1 MIVYPLPAQSRE
13 ELLAALRRIGADLR
27 SIAYFE
33 PKRERLSLYIPKAD
47 FRAAAFLKQELLARG
62 GDAVVNRGVIS
73 CEASESAVL
82 LLGTPGQLRSLAEK
96 LGALP
101 CWGLPEIREGLSRT
115 LGGLDRSEWTFS
127 FREGRSLSLGR
138 RTAVMGILNLTSDSF
153 YEKSRILPGDD
164 LISRARSM
172 VEAGAA
178 VLDLGAES
186 TRPGSEP
193 LQESEETERLA
204 PAIRAVREA
213 FPDTVISAD
222 TWKAKTAAEAVRAG
236 ADMVNDISG
245 LGFDPDLPG
254 AVAESGAVLV
264 LSHIQGTPRDMQKDP
279 RYDDTVGDI
288 LRYFEERLCLA
299 EQSGIPAER
308 IILDPG
314 LGFGKRYEDNLRILR
329 NLEAFRI
336 FGRPLLIGH
345 SRKGFIG
352 TALGLP
358 DPADRLEGTL
368 AVTSLCALRNIAL
381 VRVHDVEAN
390 GRVLSMLGAV
400 RECLE

>member
-101 CWGLPEIREGLSRT
+101 CSGLPEIREGLSRT

-222 TWKAKTAAEAVRAG
+222 TWKA
-236 ADMVNDISG
+236 
-245 LGFDPDLPG
+245 
-254 AVAESGAVLV
+254 
-264 LSHIQGTPRDMQKDP
+264 
-279 RYDDTVGDI
+279 
-288 LRYFEERLCLA
+288 
-299 EQSGIPAER
+299 
-308 IILDPG
+308 
-314 LGFGKRYEDNLRILR
+314 
-329 NLEAFRI
+329 
-336 FGRPLLIGH
+336 
-345 SRKGFIG
+345 
-352 TALGLP
+352 
-358 DPADRLEGTL
+358 
-368 AVTSLCALRNIAL
+368 
-381 VRVHDVEAN
+381 
-390 GRVLSMLGAV
+390 
-400 RECLE
+400 